1 MIKKCK
7 IILSIVSI
15 LELIINSCSVVKAD
29 NIEMQKN
36 ILIIASYSYDNE
48 WEKNIIA
55 GIRDYYDGGYL
66 IKAEYLDSTAYES
79 REYYEK
85 FSNLL
90 NMKYRDDVI
99 DYIITLDDEAFNFAS
114 ENLMNEDS
122 VCYKKPMF
130 CLGLNTE
137 VQLTDE
143 ERKYI
148 SGIVDT
154 QNGKEFLKL
163 VKSATPKVKNICL
176 LLNESAY
183 CEAFKKS
190 IIEENNLLELNY
202 VISYIKSNYIQDI
215 AEEIKKLDL
224 ESYAFILVGA
234 FNDKNTAGDV
244 DSAYTVKTIQ
254 SLSDAVLYTTLEG
267 YVNEGAFGGFINNG
281 YNLGKTGASQFERI
295 IKNNLN
301 YGTFNIVS
309 NLFDACLI
317 NYKALRHYNI
327 NPFNIPEN
335 AVYLQKERYNL
346 LLPEYMIFMMKAVL
360 SFTVII
366 IAILIYFSIKN
377 RRNERIAKLK
387 LFQSEEREKIKNNF
401 IIIISHEL
409 RTPLNVIISTI
420 KLLKLKIVN
429 DQYEKDYFLEK
440 MDYMIS
446 NSNRLLRSVNN
457 YIDIARIESNI
468 IDISFTMENL
478 VEVIDEVVDVTAD
491 YIKGSNVEIIFDPE
505 EEVID
510 CAIDKE
516 KIERILFNIISNA
529 LKNIKR
535 KDGCIFIKC
544 SKDSEKIY
552 LSVED
557 NGVGISEDNKKN
569 IFDRFYQYSS
579 DIMNRECEGSGLGLY
594 ITKKLVEI
602 HDGDISV
609 DSILGKGSTFY
620 ITIPV
625 KIVDEKLEKCSGKQ
639 KGPNELAAL
648 EFSDITNIY

>member
-1 MIKKCK
+1 MIKKYK
-7 IILSIVSI
+7 IILTIVLI
-15 LELIINSCSVVKAD
+15 LELIINSYSVVKAD

-36 ILIIASYSYDNE
+36 ILIIASYCYDNE
-48 WEKNIIA
+48 WEKNIIE
-55 GIRDYYDGGYL
+55 GIHDYYDGGYL

-79 REYYEK
+79 REYYDK

-90 NMKYRDDVI
+90 NMKYSDDVI
-99 DYIITLDDEAFNFAS
+99 DYIITLDDEAFDFTLK
-114 ENLMNEDS
+114 NLMNEES

-130 CLGLNTE
+130 CLGLNNEVHLTE
-137 VQLTDE
+137 E
-143 ERKYI
+143 ERKYV
-148 SGIVDT
+148 SGIVDI
-154 QNGKEFLKL
+154 QNGKEFLRF

-183 CEAFKKS
+183 CESFKNS
-190 IIEENNLLELNY
+190 IIEGNNLLELSYGIN
-202 VISYIKSNYIQDI
+202 YIKSNYIQNI

-234 FNDKNTAGDV
+234 FIDKDTGSDV

-254 SLSDAVLYTTLEG
+254 SLSDAVLYTTLED
-267 YVNEGAFGGFINNG
+267 YVNEGALGGLINNG
-281 YNLGKTGASQFERI
+281 YNLGKTGASQFEKI
-295 IKNNLN
+295 IKNNSN
-301 YGTFNIVS
+301 YCTFSIVS
-309 NLFDACLI
+309 NLFDVCLI
-317 NYKALRHYNI
+317 NYKALMHYNI
-327 NPFNIPEN
+327 NPFNMPKD
-335 AVYLQKERYNL
+335 AVYLEKERYNL
-346 LLPEYMIFMMKAVL
+346 LLPKYMIFMMQAVL
-360 SFTVII
+360 SFTII
-366 IAILIYFSIKN
+366 IIPVLIYFVIKN
-377 RRNERIAKLK
+377 KRNERIAKFK

-409 RTPLNVIISTI
+409 RTPLNIIMSTI
-420 KLLKLKIVN
+420 NLLKLKTVN
-429 DQYEKDYFLEK
+429 NQYEKDYFLEK
-440 MDYMIS
+440 IDYMIN
-446 NSNRLLRSVNN
+446 NSNRLKRTINN
-457 YIDIARIESNI
+457 YIDIARIESNA

-505 EEVID
+505 EEVIES
-510 CAIDKE
+510 AIDKE
-516 KIERILFNIISNA
+516 KIERILFNLIANA

-535 KDGCIFIKC
+535 KDGYIFIKC
-544 SKDSEKIY
+544 SEDSEKIY

-557 NGVGISEDNKKN
+557 NGVGISEDNKRY

-579 DIMNRECEGSGLGLY
+579 NIISRECEGSGLGLY

-625 KIVDEKLEKCSGKQ
+625 KIVDEKLEKSSGKQ
-639 KGPNELAAL
+639 KSANELASL